1 VKRRRKGGQGALQ
14 RHGNGWRGRWWED
27 GRQRVTKTRPTR
39 DEASELLAVEL
50 DRVRN
55 PAAYARRQL
64 ETLTLA
70 ELVERWLATRDG
82 LAPKTLL
89 KLNACLKPPLERWG
103 DQPARDLTAEQVSR
117 WLAEAKMK
125 PASRQTYVAT
135 LRQVYAW
142 AVEAGLCDRNPAR
155 SVESGR
161 QRRRDGLEPFQ
172 SWADVEKVAVE
183 CGRWAPM
190 VILAVDCGARP
201 GELALLEH
209 RHIDGARVYLP
220 GTKTQNARRIVH
232 LTDRGVAAAAEFAR
246 SISTPLVFHDHG
258 KPLDWNRW
266 RANVWHPALT
276 AAGFSSRSPYQLRHT
291 FASFSLRAGVPVS
304 DLARE
309 MGHANVNLT
318 FETYGHWADEMGER
332 AARLRATWAL
342 QTEKE
347 VGRGHLDT

>member
-89 KLNACLKPPLERWG
+89 KLNACLKPPLEQWG

-135 LRQVYAW
+135 LRQVYA
-142 AVEAGLCDRNPAR
+142 
-155 SVESGR
+155 
-161 QRRRDGLEPFQ
+161 
-172 SWADVEKVAVE
+172 
-183 CGRWAPM
+183 
-190 VILAVDCGARP
+190 
-201 GELALLEH
+201 
-209 RHIDGARVYLP
+209 
-220 GTKTQNARRIVH
+220 
-232 LTDRGVAAAAEFAR
+232 
-246 SISTPLVFHDHG
+246 
-258 KPLDWNRW
+258 
-266 RANVWHPALT
+266 
-276 AAGFSSRSPYQLRHT
+276 
-291 FASFSLRAGVPVS
+291 
-304 DLARE
+304 
-309 MGHANVNLT
+309 
-318 FETYGHWADEMGER
+318 
-332 AARLRATWAL
+332 
-342 QTEKE
+342 
-347 VGRGHLDT
+347 